1 MTPCGHWVRVPVQF
15 TASGPGSMH
24 LAVPYFSWHDIV
36 LLAESDFWARDPG
49 IIIALGQILRAT
61 QVFSMPGK
69 IEVPLPVRPNQCAW
83 VPAQKSDALPRKS
96 WEGRWP
102 AIRIPAR
109 ASNERHFP
117 DKRKPRRSGVPLE
130 GMTRIELAS
139 LVWKTKALPLS
150 YIPISKLLRF
160 EQVLV

>member
-1 MTPCGHWVRVPVQF
+1 MKPCGHWVRVPVQF
-15 TASGPGSMH
+15 TASGPRSMH

-36 LLAESDFWARDPG
+36 LLAESDFWARGPG

-69 IEVPLPVRPNQCAW
+69 IEVPLPVRP
-83 VPAQKSDALPRKS
+83 
-96 WEGRWP
+96 
-102 AIRIPAR
+102 IPAR
-109 ASNERHFP
+109 ASNGRHFP
-117 DKRKPRRSGVPLE
+117 DKRKPRRSGVSLE